1 MGCRSRCLSRAPEP
15 EVVHEDELHPRIGGQ
30 ALALGGIVSEL
41 RRAEAKGDKLQLLD
55 AIVNVLPIAT
65 AIAMI
70 VREIHN
76 RS

>member
-1 MGCRSRCLSRAPEP
+1 MRMKYVA
-15 EVVHEDELHPRIGGQ
+15 RIGGQ

-41 RRAEAKGDKLQLLD
+41 RRAEAKSDKLQLLD

-65 AIAMI
+65 AIALI
-70 VREIHN
+70 VREIHS

>member
-1 MGCRSRCLSRAPEP
+1 MRMNYIA
-15 EVVHEDELHPRIGGQ
+15 RIGGQ
-30 ALALGGIVSEL
+30 ALALDGIVSEL

-65 AIAMI
+65 AIALI
-70 VREIHN
+70 VREIHR

>member
-1 MGCRSRCLSRAPEP
+1 MRMNYIA
-15 EVVHEDELHPRIGGQ
+15 RIGGQ

-41 RRAEAKGDKLQLLD
+41 RRAEAKSDKLQLLD

-65 AIAMI
+65 AIALI
-70 VREIHN
+70 VREIHS